1 MDLEKILGDELRKIR
16 VEKGLSQEALGFES
30 DYHRTYI
37 SQIERGEKSASFRA
51 IFKIANALDIK
62 LSELIRNVEERL
74 ES

>member
-1 MDLEKILGDELRKIR
+1 MEFEKILGEELRKSR

-37 SQIERGEKSASFRA
+37 SQIERGEKNVSFVA

-62 LSELIRNVEERL
+62 LSELIRNVEERV
-74 ES
+74 

>member
-1 MDLEKILGDELRKIR
+1 MEFEKILGEELRKIR

-37 SQIERGEKSASFRA
+37 SQIERGEKNVSFVA

-62 LSELIRNVEERL
+62 LSELIRNVEERV
-74 ES
+74 

>member
-1 MDLEKILGDELRKIR
+1 MEFEKILGEELRKIR

-37 SQIERGEKSASFRA
+37 SQIERGEKNVSFVA

-62 LSELIRNVEERL
+62 LSELIRSVEERL